1 MKFEPR
7 SRYRRALRPL
17 LDAALRTRNLRDWS
31 GGFLTVARLSLDDRE
46 REGEIEALEDY
57 LLAHSGLPEGE
68 LDQDLLAAFAD
79 EIDRVCHD
87 ETLSLR
93 LSYNAVSWLLSAWR
107 FLADARLEDSDP
119 LVVLPCCAAIGTG
132 VHAVAFRG
140 VAEGTRVLMH
150 MASGPLWR
158 VRDAVAQ
165 GFQRMLAEDWSRAM
179 YELRRYALIGDAQQ
193 QQVMVGAVAEPG
205 LLTERA
211 HALDALDLL
220 HTVLAGFRR
229 LPAHVRYSPSVQA
242 LQRTL
247 VEAIST
253 VIAVERRAGF
263 AAAQTWLA
271 WGDPDVAEIV
281 RESVERQPLAS
292 CQEAAS
298 LRQSFSNG
306 RK

>member
-1 MKFEPR
+1 MGSEAR
-7 SRYRRALRPL
+7 SHYRRELRPL
-17 LDAALRTRNLRDWS
+17 LDAALRTPNLRDWS
-31 GGFLTVARLSLDDRE
+31 GGFLTVARLSLDERA

-68 LDQDLLAAFAD
+68 LDRDLLAAFAD
-79 EIDRVCHD
+79 EIQRVCHD

-107 FLADARLEDSDP
+107 FLADARLADADP
-119 LVVLPCCAAIGTG
+119 LVALPCCAAIGTG

-165 GFQRMLAEDWSRAM
+165 GFQRMLAEDWPRAM
-179 YELRRYALIGDAQQ
+179 HELRRYALIGDVQQ
-193 QQVMVGAVAEPG
+193 QRVMLVAMTEPT
-205 LLTERA
+205 LLSERA

-220 HTVLAGFRR
+220 HAILAGFRR
-229 LPAHVRYSPSVQA
+229 LPAQARYGTAVQA
-242 LQRTL
+242 LRDTL
-247 VEAIST
+247 VEAISA
-253 VIAVERRAGF
+253 VITVERRAGF

-271 WGDPDVAEIV
+271 WNDPGIAEIV
-281 RESVERQPLAS
+281 RQSVERQPLAS
-292 CQEAAS
+292 WQEAAS